1 MPRRR
6 SHRPDVEVFAEI
18 GIIDQLATTRIDRLL
33 PDSLTSAQFS
43 VLNHLAVHGREET
56 PASLADI
63 FLVTKGAM
71 TNTLQRLE
79 GRALILVTG
88 DPTDARRKKV
98 SITEEGHK
106 AYTDCVAALRPMMES
121 MREAFTQDEFQ
132 DALPFLNALRVW
144 LVETRNET
152 RTAGKTE
159 AEPAPGPSPKATEI
173 WR

>member
-56 PASLADI
+56 PASLAET
-63 FLVTKGAM
+63 FVVTKGAV
-71 TNTLQRLE
+71 TNILQRLE
-79 GRALILVTG
+79 AAGLIAVIA
-88 DPTDARRKKV
+88 DASDGRRKRV
-98 SITEEGHK
+98 SITPNGSE
-106 AYTDCVAALRPMMES
+106 AYEASVASLRQMMES

-132 DALPFLNALRVW
+132 DALPFLKALRVW
-144 LVETRNET
+144 LAETR
-152 RTAGKTE
+152 
-159 AEPAPGPSPKATEI
+159 SATSA
-173 WR
+173 